1 MKEKEVAG
9 LVGRRTMRRTRV
21 VGIVVGGFSPGSF
34 STGDAAR
41 RGARD
46 VTWTLS
52 LSGGGSGDGGG
63 GGVSM
68 LPVLEV
74 AARW

>member
-1 MKEKEVAG
+1 M
-9 LVGRRTMRRTRV
+9 GRRTMRRARV

-52 LSGGGSGDGGG
+52 LSLSLM
-63 GGVSM
+63 V
-68 LPVLEV
+68 VV
-74 AARW
+74 VVVVCRCCRC

>member
-52 LSGGGSGDGGG
+52 LSLSL
-63 GGVSM
+63 V
-68 LPVLEV
+68 VAEV
-74 AARW
+74 MVVVVVCRCCRC

>member
-1 MKEKEVAG
+1 M
-9 LVGRRTMRRTRV
+9 GRRTMRRARV

-52 LSGGGSGDGGG
+52 LSLTLSL
-63 GGVSM
+63 V
-68 LPVLEV
+68 VV
-74 AARW
+74 VVVVCRCWRC

>member
-1 MKEKEVAG
+1 
-9 LVGRRTMRRTRV
+9 MRRARV

-52 LSGGGSGDGGG
+52 LSLSDGGGGGGG

-74 AARW
+74 AAR

>member
-1 MKEKEVAG
+1 M
-9 LVGRRTMRRTRV
+9 GRRTMRRTRV

-52 LSGGGSGDGGG
+52 L
-63 GGVSM
+63 
-68 LPVLEV
+68 LV
-74 AARW
+74 AVVMVVVVVCRCCRC

>member
-1 MKEKEVAG
+1 M
-9 LVGRRTMRRTRV
+9 GRRTMRRARV

-52 LSGGGSGDGGG
+52 LSLSLM
-63 GGVSM
+63 V
-68 LPVLEV
+68 VV
-74 AARW
+74 VVVVVCRCCRC